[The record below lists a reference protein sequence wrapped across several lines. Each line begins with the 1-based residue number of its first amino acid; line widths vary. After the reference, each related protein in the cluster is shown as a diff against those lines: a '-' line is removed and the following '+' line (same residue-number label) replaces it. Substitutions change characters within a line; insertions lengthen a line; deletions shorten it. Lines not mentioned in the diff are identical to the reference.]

1 MRERLPQHTSDSMGK
16 QRMVCNRGYK
26 VQECS
31 QQLAVLSATLDH
43 YHGDRVSPWT
53 WVLVKSEDW
62 KRIVRSLHGNADSPA
77 FTVLDLRETFLEE
90 ALFVPI
96 AGRSAELLQVWSVPL
111 DKFLSLAVTHELGHA
126 ICSES
131 DEARADRFGAL
142 LRQGNE
148 GKCFGANPDAGPR
161 YQVHSKVPTKMN

>member
-1 MRERLPQHTSDSMGK
+1 MDTH
-16 QRMVCNRGYK
+16 RMVCNTGYK

-31 QQLAVLSATLDH
+31 QQLAVLRATLDH
-43 YHGDRVSPWT
+43 YHADRVGPWT

-62 KRIVRSLHGNADSPA
+62 KRIVRDLHGNTDSPA
-77 FTVLDLRETFLEE
+77 FTLLDMRETFLEE
-90 ALFVPI
+90 ALFVPL

-126 ICSES
+126 ICSEP
-131 DEARADRFGAL
+131 DEDRADRFGVL

-148 GKCFGANPDAGPR
+148 AKCFDAKPDAGLR
-161 YQVHSKVPTKMN
+161 YQVQSKVPTKMN